1 MPIGLSIPRADGASK
16 VTGAALYAD
25 DIRPEGCWY
34 GATVRS
40 QRPHAR
46 ILSIELDSSFD
57 WTDVALVTAKDIPG
71 VNILAL
77 ITEDQ
82 PVLCDGLTRHMAEP
96 IALVAAPTRDR
107 ALAAAKA
114 VKVTYEDL
122 PFNLDAEAAEG
133 HEQAIYGTD
142 NVFKRL
148 AISRDGPIRST
159 PSRHVHEGV
168 YHLGLQEQLYIE
180 PQGILAI
187 PGENGAPLTIVGSM
201 QCPYY
206 IDKALA
212 RVLGHHDFHV
222 IQAAT
227 GGGFGGKEE
236 YPSMVSAHAA
246 LLALKTGR
254 PIKLIYRRDEDLRA

>member
-96 IALVAAPTRDR
+96 VALVAAPTRDR

-148 AISRDGPIRST
+148 TISRDGPIRST

-187 PGENGAPLTIVGSM
+187 PGENGAP
-201 QCPYY
+201 
-206 IDKALA
+206 
-212 RVLGHHDFHV
+212 GHYRIRSQDPSPPDSRPAV
-222 IQAAT
+222 IAFRPGRLQ
-227 GGGFGGKEE
+227 GGGVEPGFRA
-236 YPSMVSAHAA
+236 SAQRQA
-246 LLALKTGR
+246 LHKPQRFL
-254 PIKLIYRRDEDLRA
+254 